1 MSPPPVAD
9 VALAADTANPATL
22 PARRPRPRLTRR
34 AGHGLARAVGPALA
48 VTYLSLLV
56 LLPLAAII
64 SKAFTGGLGA
74 FWDEATSRE
83 SLAALKLTIVCSLIV
98 AIFNAFAGLLIAW
111 VLVRDD
117 FVGKRIVNG
126 IIDLPFALPTV
137 VAGLTLLSLYGP
149 SSPFGI
155 NVAGTRAA
163 IVLALAFV
171 TLPFS
176 VRSVQPVIAELDRET
191 EEAAASLG
199 ASPGAV
205 LRRIVFPSLAP
216 AMLAGAG
223 LAFARAV
230 GEFGSVVLISGS
242 LPYKTE
248 VASAWIYS
256 LYGSDS
262 LPSAAAVST
271 VLVLLALAVLLG
283 MGWLRRRFDI
293 GAIQ

>member
-1 MSPPPVAD
+1 VVDA
-9 VALAADTANPATL
+9 ALATDSATRSDRPA
-22 PARRPRPRLTRR
+22 PPSLTRR
-34 AGHGLARAVGPALA
+34 AGRRTAILGGPALV

-56 LLPLAAII
+56 LLPLAAIV
-64 SKAFTGGLGA
+64 SKAFTGGPVA
-74 FWDEATSRE
+74 FWRE
-83 SLAALKLTIVCSLIV
+83 TTNVQSLAALKLTIVCSLIV
-98 AIFNAFAGLLIAW
+98 AVFNAFAGLLIAW
-111 VLVRDD
+111 VLVRDN

-126 IIDLPFALPTV
+126 IIDLPFALPTI

-205 LRRIVFPSLAP
+205 LRRIVFPSIAP

-230 GEFGSVVLISGS
+230 GEFGSVLLISGGI
-242 LPYKTE
+242 PFKTQ
-248 VASAWIYS
+248 VSSVYIYG

-262 LPSAAAVST
+262 FPAAAAVST
-271 VLVLLALAVLLG
+271 ILVALALVLLVG

-293 GAIQ
+293 GAQ